1 MLTAYACDWLLV
13 WQWQRTMLLVG
24 QSWNARHHLLISMHD
39 WPHRSGRI
47 HYPRHQCTS
56 PDRPGHS
63 PDSKRKGM
71 GVWGAN
77 TQKLL
82 GANSHHVNW
91 KHRSLP
97 QMTVP
102 HLKNCEMFLI
112 AVSRFIKKK
121 YSEEI
126 CSSTM
131 LSAKRRKPGWSRVWK
146 QSDLHASALLI
157 NCSVAAF
164 SFSLCPRQVL
174 SAETCRARPY
184 EKVRVQGFTRE
195 QLLMAFRW
203 TEASSSLWPPERNV
217 TPAHTENK

>member
-1 MLTAYACDWLLV
+1 MPAIGQLV

-24 QSWNARHHLLISMHD
+24 QSWNHWLISMHD

-47 HYPRHQCTS
+47 HCPRHHCTS

-63 PDSKRKGM
+63 PDSKRKGV

-77 TQKLL
+77 TQTLL
-82 GANSHHVNW
+82 GANSLNVNW

-102 HLKNCEMFLI
+102 HLRNCEMFLI
-112 AVSRFIKKK
+112 ALSSFINYNIKKK
-121 YSEEI
+121 YVPQQ
-126 CSSTM
+126 CFR
-131 LSAKRRKPGWSRVWK
+131 AKRRMPGWLRVWK
-146 QSDLHASALLI
+146 QSDVHASARLI
-157 NCSVAAF
+157 NCSVAAL

-174 SAETCRARPY
+174 SADTCRARPY